1 MKTFIVKCI
10 IIGVFIFLLLYSL
23 QVSLPPEHLFYITFL
38 MIFIYW
44 LSFSTNDNFDYQSQY
59 DQTNN
64 EQYWNNRS
72 SDKSCTATVLSWGI
86 WSVFIFHGICF
97 VFICVICPWNIKHAH
112 IYLLL
117 FQLLYFTR
125 TAIHVIA
132 TKVKGNSCESV
143 SQLDAATAHI
153 VVICVLPLSGS
164 NFDTYPDILY
174 VDLIKWIKTN
184 IVMSACLFTL
194 QNQLSLNYQFPNSF
208 FLTKYL
214 GYRNER
220 NILTGNYAVGM
231 GLLLKRKVSPQ
242 LRFRSFNFQV

>member
-1 MKTFIVKCI
+1 MI
-10 IIGVFIFLLLYSL
+10 ILITKANMIRPTMSSIGTTVPAISPALPLSSVEESDPFSFFMEYVLFSFVWFVLGTLSMLIYIFYCFNYCTSHVQLY
-23 QVSLPPEHLFYITFL
+23 
-38 MIFIYW
+38 
-44 LSFSTNDNFDYQSQY
+44 
-59 DQTNN
+59 
-64 EQYWNNRS
+64 
-72 SDKSCTATVLSWGI
+72 
-86 WSVFIFHGICF
+86 
-97 VFICVICPWNIKHAH
+97 
-112 IYLLL
+112 
-117 FQLLYFTR
+117 
-125 TAIHVIA
+125 VIA